1 MVSTKLSSK
10 SKSKTK
16 TGTKSKLS
24 SSKTGTKTKTKT
36 KTSSKH
42 FNKSLDKV
50 SNKVLLNNTSKHDDH
65 TTIPNISEDK
75 TKTIVLDDQSD
86 ISVHFT
92 VGRFYSKTK
101 TARRVKRASLVKDKF
116 IEYLDDYS
124 NQLLKYNKPIN
135 AKTVLQYIN
144 SSSNTNYFDDCIEDI
159 ILDTHK
165 PNARKHSSVHR
176 THSTHSE
183 HINKTELDTPNTLN
197 DKVMEDTIEKE
208 CECYVLKDITPR
220 VKLLDEEK
228 FKWLYSLKTKWFNI
242 AKYIPKEK
250 QYDVKQYLLDC
261 FNGEYYQ
268 VNLLKL
274 YSQITPKQFVFN
286 MYLQTQNYIYLE
298 TPRYLLDVIIN
309 SYMYNY
315 LPSNVVK
322 VLAFEHVLSNKNN
335 YVLLEDSDYQN
346 GKIFLDNLIKGKL
359 DDILHL
365 ENSDDRYKAVTNF
378 LLQCI
383 MVLGHLNTSE
393 FEFTHGN
400 YLSSNIK
407 IRLSRNENDMGS
419 KTKTQT
425 QTKSSPKRWLTFKID
440 GKTVKLRDM
449 GFQVLISNF
458 ENASISISSE
468 RYNKQYKL
476 IKPLQHKLF
485 LDRIVKQYITKYSD
499 IKPNKKRQIQINK
512 LFVSNLVHK
521 TLDPTIEVLRIAG
534 IKYYNNIDIYVL
546 FMDLL
551 NDQTVR
557 EYFKA
562 KKIDKT
568 VMSFMS
574 DNFIDAL
581 FMTEIKDRNIEEML
595 YEIVDIT
602 STKLHEPIN
611 YIFSKEY
618 MKTLDLLNHKLFRDY

>member
-10 SKSKTK
+10 SKTKTK
-16 TGTKSKLS
+16 TGTKSKVS
-24 SSKTGTKTKTKT
+24 SSKTGT

-50 SNKVLLNNTSKHDDH
+50 SSKVLLNNTSKHDDH
-65 TTIPNISEDK
+65 STIPNISENKTKDK
-75 TKTIVLDDQSD
+75 TKTLVLDDQSD

-101 TARRVKRASLVKDKF
+101 TARRVKRADLVKDKF

-124 NQLLKYNKPIN
+124 NQFIKYNKPID

-159 ILDTHK
+159 ILDTPK
-165 PNARKHSSVHR
+165 PNTSKHNSVHR

-183 HINKTELDTPNTLN
+183 HSNKTELDTLDTLN
-197 DKVMEDTIEKE
+197 GTVMDDTIEKE
-208 CECYVLKDITPR
+208 CECYVLKDVTPR

-274 YSQITPKQFVFN
+274 YPQMAPKQFVFN

-322 VLAFEHVLSNKNN
+322 VLAFEHVFRNKNN

-346 GKIFLDNLIKGKL
+346 GKVFLDKLIQGKL

-365 ENSDDRYKAVTNF
+365 ENSDDRYKAVVNF

-383 MVLGHLNTSE
+383 MALGHLNTSV

-400 YLSSNIK
+400 YLANNIK
-407 IRLSRNENDMGS
+407 IRLSRHENDIGS
-419 KTKTQT
+419 KIKTQT
-425 QTKSSPKRWLTFKID
+425 KPNHKQWLTFKID

-458 ENASISISSE
+458 ENASISLSSE

-485 LDRIVKQYITKYSD
+485 LDRIVKQYITQYSD

-512 LFVSNLVHK
+512 LFVSNLLPK
-521 TLDPTIEVLRIAG
+521 TLDPTIEMLRIAG
-534 IKYYNNIDIYVL
+534 IKYYNNIDMYVL

-551 NDQTVR
+551 NDQGVR
-557 EYFKA
+557 DYFRA

-568 VMSFMS
+568 IMSFMS
-574 DNFIDAL
+574 DKFIDAL
-581 FMTEIKDRNIEEML
+581 FMTEIKNKNIEEML

-602 STKLHEPIN
+602 STKLHQPIS